1 MATSVMIDVADSG
14 KISVFISAAKVLFA
28 CEKGHWWIVEAT
40 DYGDASP
47 PPPPPPPGPG
57 SGTGTGP
64 KRAPSGKAPRSAPAQ
79 GTRAAK
85 GTSARQIAALERSFG
100 AAPLQVMGLAS
111 RSTVSSAGRSSPRR
125 QRART
130 QATAKEAG
138 GRAKR
143 TSPG

>member
-1 MATSVMIDVADSG
+1 MATSVMIDVEDSG

-47 PPPPPPPGPG
+47 PPPPPPPG
-57 SGTGTGP
+57 TGTGP
-64 KRAPSGKAPRSAPAQ
+64 KRAPSGKAPRSAPAK
-79 GTRAAK
+79 GSRAAK

-100 AAPLQVMGLAS
+100 SAPLQVMGLAS
-111 RSTVSSAGRSSPRR
+111 RSTVRSAGRSSASS

>member
-1 MATSVMIDVADSG
+1 MATSVMIDVEDSG

-47 PPPPPPPGPG
+47 PPPPP
-57 SGTGTGP
+57 GTGTGAGP
-64 KRAPSGKAPRSAPAQ
+64 KRAPSGKALRSAAGQ
-79 GTRAAK
+79 GPRAAR

-100 AAPLQVMGLAS
+100 TAPLQVMGLAS
-111 RSTVSSAGRSSPRR
+111 RSAVRSAGRSPATS

-130 QATAKEAG
+130 PATAKEAG

-143 TSPG
+143 ASPG

>member
-1 MATSVMIDVADSG
+1 MATSVMIDVEDNG
-14 KISVFISAAKVLFA
+14 KTSVFISAAKVLFA

-47 PPPPPPPGPG
+47 PPP
-57 SGTGTGP
+57 GTGTGP
-64 KRAPSGKAPRSAPAQ
+64 KRAPSGKAPRSAPAR
-79 GTRAAK
+79 GSRAGK

-100 AAPLQVMGLAS
+100 AAPLQTMGLAS
-111 RSTVSSAGRSSPRR
+111 RSTVRSAGRSSASS

-143 TSPG
+143 TNPG